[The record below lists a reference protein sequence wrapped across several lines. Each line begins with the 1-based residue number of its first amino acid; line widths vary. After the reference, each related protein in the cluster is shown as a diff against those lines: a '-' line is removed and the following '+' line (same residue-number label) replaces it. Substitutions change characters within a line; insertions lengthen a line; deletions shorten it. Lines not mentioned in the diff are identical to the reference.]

1 MIRLHVPTPLAP
13 DAAVAPTLDQS
24 RYLTQVMRLK
34 LGDSLLVFNGIDGE
48 WRCVITEVLKKGV
61 VLRAEEQ
68 VRPQAM
74 GPDVQLLIAVVKKS
88 ALEFAVE
95 KATELGARRVGLVV
109 THRTQV
115 QHVRMD
121 RLDAIAI
128 EAAEQTGRLDVPMI
142 DEPVKLGDLL
152 DGWEAGRRLMF
163 CDETGGAPAWKTLRE
178 PSPSRGEGW
187 VGVDAPPSPK
197 RAREAADAVGQ
208 RHPSPSLDHPA
219 STPIPDGRRPASGDP
234 SSTPLEGEGRRWA
247 ILIGPE
253 GGFSPEERERLR
265 ALPFTTAVSL
275 GPRILRADTAAVAAL
290 TLWQAAVGDW
300 ER

>member
-1 MIRLHVPTPLAP
+1 MIRLHVPTPLSA
-13 DAAVAPTLDQS
+13 DAAVLPTLDQS

-34 LGDSLLVFNGIDGE
+34 LGDSLLAFNGRDGE
-48 WRCVITEVLKKGV
+48 WRCVITEILKKGV
-61 VLRAEEQ
+61 VLRAEEL

-142 DEPVKLGDLL
+142 DEPVKLAELL
-152 DGWEAGRRLMF
+152 DGRESGRRLMF
-163 CDETGGAPAWKTLRE
+163 CDETGGAPAAAAL
-178 PSPSRGEGW
+178 
-187 VGVDAPPSPK
+187 A
-197 RAREAADAVGQ
+197 EAGGGPWTV
-208 RHPSPSLDHPA
+208 
-219 STPIPDGRRPASGDP
+219 
-234 SSTPLEGEGRRWA
+234 
-247 ILIGPE
+247 LIGPE

-275 GPRILRADTAAVAAL
+275 GPRILRADTAAISAL

-300 ER
+300 DR

>member
-1 MIRLHVPTPLAP
+1 MIRLHAPAPLSL
-13 DAAVAPTLDQS
+13 DAAVLPTLDQS

-34 LGDSLLVFNGIDGE
+34 TGDSLLVFNGRDGE
-48 WRCVITEVLKKGV
+48 WRCVISEILKKGV

-74 GPDVQLLIAVVKKS
+74 GPDVDLLIAVVKKS

-95 KATELGARRVGLVV
+95 KATELGARRVKLVV
-109 THRTQV
+109 TQRTQV

-142 DEPVKLGDLL
+142 DAPVKLADLL

-163 CDETGGAPAWKTLRE
+163 CDETGGAPVTGALSPPPGGEGDHPKDGGGVSGRAHWTDPSTASRS
-178 PSPSRGEGW
+178 PSP
-187 VGVDAPPSPK
+187 VGGGDAGP
-197 RAREAADAVGQ
+197 
-208 RHPSPSLDHPA
+208 
-219 STPIPDGRRPASGDP
+219 
-234 SSTPLEGEGRRWA
+234 WA

-265 ALPFTTAVSL
+265 ALPLTTAVSL

-290 TLWQAAVGDW
+290 TVWQAAVGDW

>member
-1 MIRLHVPTPLAP
+1 MIRLHVSTPLYP
-13 DAAVAPTLDQS
+13 DAAVLPTLDQS

-34 LGDSLLVFNGIDGE
+34 LGDSLLVFNGRDGE
-48 WRCVITEVLKKGV
+48 LRCVIAEILKKGV

-74 GPDVQLLIAVVKKS
+74 GPDVDLLIAVVKKS

-109 THRTQV
+109 TQRTQV

-142 DEPVKLGDLL
+142 DEAVKLADLL
-152 DGWEAGRRLMF
+152 DGWEAGTDSGRRLMF
-163 CDETGGAPAWKTLRE
+163 CDETGGAPVMGALSPPPSGEGDRE
-178 PSPSRGEGW
+178 AVEGSFHRAGSDTPPPSFGWSPSP
-187 VGVDAPPSPK
+187 VGGGTAGPW
-197 RAREAADAVGQ
+197 
-208 RHPSPSLDHPA
+208 
-219 STPIPDGRRPASGDP
+219 T
-234 SSTPLEGEGRRWA
+234 

-253 GGFSPEERERLR
+253 GGFSPEERARLR

-275 GPRILRADTAAVAAL
+275 GPRILRADTAAIAAL
-290 TLWQAAVGDW
+290 TLWQAALGDW
-300 ER
+300 DR